1 MEVTRPTPIVEVD
14 EPPTSSINH
23 LLASLGVCLMSGK
36 VRAAVTQK
44 HVTTVRRRKR
54 RASDIDVRKSIQD
67 VQTHILP
74 VRCKCTENSLL

>member
-1 MEVTRPTPIVEVD
+1 MQNQRH
-14 EPPTSSINH
+14 NH
-23 LLASLGVCLMSGK
+23 LLASLRVCLMSGK

-54 RASDIDVRKSIQD
+54 RASDIDVRNSIQD

-74 VRCKCTENSLL
+74 VRCKFTEIFLL